1 MASRVTDKML
11 MVASKTLAE
20 LAPAEGA
27 PEDGILPPLT
37 SLTEISK
44 EIALAVACVAQ
55 DEGWALRTT
64 EEELKGHIERNFWK
78 PEYREYRR
86 VAMRAR

>member
-1 MASRVTDKML
+1 ML

-20 LAPAEGA
+20 LAPAEGLGRRYPA
-27 PEDGILPPLT
+27 TLT